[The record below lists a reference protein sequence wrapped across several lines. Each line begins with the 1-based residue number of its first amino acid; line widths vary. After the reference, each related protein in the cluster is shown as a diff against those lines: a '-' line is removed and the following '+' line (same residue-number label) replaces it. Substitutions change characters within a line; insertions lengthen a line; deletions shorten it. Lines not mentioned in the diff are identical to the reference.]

1 VIHHVGLQVADID
14 RAATFYREALGA
26 TWMVLPLDFEGDGAR
41 MSQGVDA
48 FRLAMLSL
56 GNAAVELFELPAPPT
71 PSEARLP
78 HLAVQVED
86 TDEALERVEAHGG
99 TRVWDQVDRLGRARV
114 IYVRDPDGNVVEL
127 LDHPPEVIAGALH
140 RWFPDSKP

>member
-1 VIHHVGLQVADID
+1 MIHHVGLRVADIE

-26 TWMVLPLDFEGDGAR
+26 TWMVLPMPLEGDAAR
-41 MSQGVDA
+41 LSMGVDRL
-48 FRLAMLSL
+48 RLAMLSL
-56 GNAAVELFELPAPPT
+56 GNAAVELFELPQPPT
-71 PSEARLP
+71 PGESRLP
-78 HLAVQVED
+78 HLAIQVED
-86 TDEALERVEAHGG
+86 TDAALERVEQLGG
-99 TRVWDQVDRLGRARV
+99 TRIWEQVDRLGRARV

>member
-1 VIHHVGLQVADID
+1 MIHHVGLQVADID

-26 TWMVLPLDFEGDGAR
+26 SWMVLPLDFEGGPAQL
-41 MSQGVDA
+41 SQGVDK

-56 GNAAVELFELPAPPT
+56 GNAAVELFELPDPPV
-71 PSEARLP
+71 PSELRLP

-86 TDEALERVEAHGG
+86 TDAALERVEKLGG
-99 TRVWDQVDRLGRARV
+99 ARIWDKVDRLGRARV

-127 LDHPPEVIAGALH
+127 LDHPPEEIANALH
-140 RWFPDSKP
+140 RWFPDSRP